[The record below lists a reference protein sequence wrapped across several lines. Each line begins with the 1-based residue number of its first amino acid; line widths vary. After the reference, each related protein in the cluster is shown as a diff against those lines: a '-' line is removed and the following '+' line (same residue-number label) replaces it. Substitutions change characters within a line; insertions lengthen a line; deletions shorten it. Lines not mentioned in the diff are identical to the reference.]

1 MIETFG
7 REAKARRELPQHGTE
22 LLLEPQDARGK
33 EIGERGL
40 DIAQPPD
47 VSDKARTLDRE
58 DKLLRGLVVP
68 PGKGIRALEPVKR
81 AVDLYR
87 VDLPAGIGQ
96 LVGLQQAGRIKVA
109 APWRIGPTRDPNSYV
124 PAAAHRLVPRRML
137 SSSPCKRGP
146 RASAR
151 FLRSAG
157 FLLSRE

>member
-68 PGKGIRALEPVKR
+68 PSKGIGALQPVKR
-81 AVDLYR
+81 AVDLDR
-87 VDLPAGIGQ
+87 VDLPAGMGQ
-96 LVGLQQAGRIKVA
+96 LVGLQQTGRIKVA
-109 APWRIGPTRDPNSYV
+109 APWRIGPTGDPD
-124 PAAAHRLVPRRML
+124 PDDPGAAHRPVPRRML
-137 SSSPCKRGP
+137 SSV
-146 RASAR
+146 AMQ
-151 FLRSAG
+151 AG
-157 FLLSRE
+157 APGI